1 MIKNHKILALI
12 IAREKSKGLRNKN
25 TIIFKKKPLIQW
37 TMEAAKKSKL
47 IDKILI
53 STDSKKI
60 IKLAKKKKIFVPFL
74 RPKKLS
80 SSKAKIK
87 SVIFHM
93 LKWLKDN
100 KKLDYE
106 YLILLQATSPLRNHI
121 HIDKAI
127 KYYFKRKKKET
138 DTLVSV
144 REMEKK
150 TQWIMKRNGELIS
163 FIFKQKRERRQE
175 LENLYLPNGAIYL
188 CNIKKFKGNFFG
200 KRTLFFLMDEKSS
213 LDIDSQKDLKIN

>member
-1 MIKNHKILALI
+1 MIKNHKILSFNNCEGKI
-12 IAREKSKGLRNKN
+12 QRLRNKN

-127 KYYFKRKKKET
+127 KYYFKRKKNRYFSLCAR
-138 DTLVSV
+138 DG
-144 REMEKK
+144 KK

-175 LENLYLPNGAIYL
+175 LETLYLPNGAIYL

-200 KRTLFFLMDEKSS
+200 KRTLFF
-213 LDIDSQKDLKIN
+213 

>member
-60 IKLAKKKKIFVPFL
+60 IKLAKKKENFCAFL

-127 KYYFKRKKKET
+127 KYYFKRKKRNRYFSLCARDGKKNT
-138 DTLVSV
+138 MDY
-144 REMEKK
+144 EKK
-150 TQWIMKRNGELIS
+150 WGTNFFYFQTK
-163 FIFKQKRERRQE
+163 KRERRQE
-175 LENLYLPNGAIYL
+175 LETLYLPNGAIYL

-200 KRTLFFLMDEKSS
+200 KRTLFLMDEKSS
-213 LDIDSQKDLKIN
+213 LDIDSKKDLKIN